1 MEIKFND
8 SEKFVEE
15 LLKKIT
21 DTGFNAMSKNDL
33 YDYILHL
40 FDKFSEDNFLSTRS
54 NFENAVYF
62 KVTEQKIKNSKLNIN
77 LKYRQT
83 DPIATITK
91 FLAGLNTKS
100 IKQTKDGNFEFVID
114 DYYIR
119 MCLEDELKKHGD
131 TFEYRNNSEKV
142 EIRKES
148 LIKLLTSYNEELSK
162 KIKTQALLKTLVGLI
177 LQFTE
182 KSNTDVVL
190 FEQLKDVGSKIL
202 KEIKNN

>member
-1 MEIKFND
+1 MEIKFNG
-8 SEKFVEE
+8 SEQFANE
-15 LLKKIT
+15 LLEKIT

-33 YDYILHL
+33 YDYILYL
-40 FDKFSEDNFLSTRS
+40 FDKYSEENFLSTRS
-54 NFENAVYF
+54 NFENALYF

-83 DPIATITK
+83 DSISIITK

-100 IKQTKDGNFEFVID
+100 IKQTKDGNFEFVIE

-119 MCLEDELKKHGD
+119 MCLENELKKHGD
-131 TFEYRNNSEKV
+131 TFEYRNNTEKV

-162 KIKTQALLKTLVGLI
+162 KIQTQALLKALVGLI
-177 LQFTE
+177 PQFTE
-182 KSNTDVVL
+182 KPDTYLGL

-202 KEIKNN
+202 KEIKN

>member
-1 MEIKFND
+1 MILFN
-8 SEKFVEE
+8 
-15 LLKKIT
+15 
-21 DTGFNAMSKNDL
+21 
-33 YDYILHL
+33 
-40 FDKFSEDNFLSTRS
+40 
-54 NFENAVYF
+54 
-62 KVTEQKIKNSKLNIN
+62 KLNIN

-83 DPIATITK
+83 DSIATITK

-202 KEIKNN
+202 KEIKN